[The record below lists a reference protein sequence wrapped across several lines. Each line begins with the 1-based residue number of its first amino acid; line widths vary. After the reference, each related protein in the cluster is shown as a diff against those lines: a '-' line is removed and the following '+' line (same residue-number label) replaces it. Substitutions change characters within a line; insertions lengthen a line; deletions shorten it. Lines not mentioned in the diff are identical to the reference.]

1 MCDVWKASYMVRNV
15 KIDDETHRRLS
26 IRASELVM
34 QKGDLASALID
45 AALANMRPEELKDY
59 IDAINIKY
67 RNRPKKAHQ
76 NQDR

>member
-1 MCDVWKASYMVRNV
+1 MVRNV
-15 KIDDETHRRLS
+15 KIDDETHRKLS

-45 AALANMRPEELKDY
+45 AALAFMRPEDLEKY
-59 IDAINIKY
+59 IQDINRKY
-67 RNRPKKAHQ
+67 RDRPKKAHQ